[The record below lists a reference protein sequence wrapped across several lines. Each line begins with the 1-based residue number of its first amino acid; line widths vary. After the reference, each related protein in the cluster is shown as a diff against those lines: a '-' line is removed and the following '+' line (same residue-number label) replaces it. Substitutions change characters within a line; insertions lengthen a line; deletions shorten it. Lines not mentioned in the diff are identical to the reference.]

1 MNEFYDYIVNI
12 TKTSGYQNILTK
24 DSEIIMDAILNDY
37 QENIKIAAAEGRN
50 EAYIFIYEVNAKIK
64 NISVDAY
71 VRMNNPKV
79 VEKFNEFKLEPVM
92 ERIQK
97 KINPFKVEIRP
108 IDNSNYFAIVVSW
121 DNIV

>member
-97 KINPFKVEIRP
+97 KISPFKVEIRP

>member
-108 IDNSNYFAIVVSW
+108 IDNSNYFAIAVLW

>member
-97 KINPFKVEIRP
+97 KISPFKVEIRP

-121 DNIV
+121 VNIV